1 MSEYLACGNIV
12 IDEVISENGQ
22 KSEYAIGGPAFF
34 GLMGIRLFTKSVRL
48 VSRVGRDFYDKDG
61 HGDWLIKNGV
71 SDESVLVRSEHCN
84 RFTLTY
90 ESDGYREISKS
101 VYGDANLGYLR
112 TKPEDI
118 AIAAENETKG
128 IYLTSGVDKIIWQ
141 KLYDIK
147 EKFGLKIG
155 YELEHWNCGNDIG
168 KIRDIL
174 PLSDL
179 FSVNKHEASLL
190 FNIEANDDKRM
201 LEKLTAL
208 PSKCILY
215 RVGSRG
221 SYIIKEGKI
230 LFSPSINIL
239 PFVNET
245 GCGNTAV
252 AAATYSLCEGE
263 NMQTIVARANI
274 AASICAAAEGPYPFI
289 SDEIMDFAEISV
301 KQHIEKCVE
310 IK

>member
-1 MSEYLACGNIV
+1 MSEYLACGHIV
-12 IDEVISENGQ
+12 IDEIISSNGE
-22 KSEYAIGGPAFF
+22 KSQYNIGGPAFF
-34 GLMGIRLFTKSVRL
+34 GLAGIRLFTKSVKL
-48 VSRVGRDFYDKDG
+48 VSRVGRDFYDSGG
-61 HGDWLIKNGV
+61 HADWLVKNEL

-90 ESDGYREISKS
+90 EEDGYREISKS
-101 VYGDANLGYLR
+101 VYGDANQGYLR

-118 AIAAENETKG
+118 SAAAFNKTKG
-128 IYLTSGVDKIIWQ
+128 VYLTAGVDKIVWQ

-147 EKFGLKIG
+147 QKFGFKIG
-155 YELEHWNCGNDIG
+155 YELEHWNCKNDIG
-168 KIRDIL
+168 RICDII

-190 FNIEANDDKRM
+190 FDIPANDDKRIIER
-201 LEKLTAL
+201 LIRL

-221 SYIIKEGKI
+221 SYILSDGRVY
-230 LFSPSINIL
+230 FSPSVNVL
-239 PFVNET
+239 PFVDET

-252 AAATYSLCEGE
+252 AAATYALCEGE
-263 NMQTIVARANI
+263 HSRSIVTTANI
-274 AASICAAAEGPYPFI
+274 AASICAAAEGPYPYI
-289 SDEIMDFAEISV
+289 SDEIMRFAKEEVNNHIS
-301 KQHIEKCVE
+301 KCVE